1 MGLKINDE
9 IKNIALGAALRPGDS
24 YKAAA
29 FGTLSSSSGLWALIF
44 FGGAL
49 GGAIAGSAN
58 KNVFVIPTDN
68 TIKLVQLGTWNTSK
82 VEQVFDIPY
91 GELTKVKHTKGS
103 LGAHF
108 IKFRV
113 GKVRYRL
120 TMTERGGKNLPGQKE
135 NAQIISQIFADIQK
149 AQRAQKVKKAS

>member
-29 FGTLSSSSGLWALIF
+29 YGTLSSSSGLWALIF
-44 FGGAL
+44 FGGVL
-49 GGAIAGSAN
+49 GGSAN
-58 KNVFVIPTDN
+58 KSVFVIPTDN

-113 GKVRYRL
+113 GKVRYWL
-120 TMTERGGKNLPGQKE
+120 TMTERCGKNFPGQKE
-135 NAQIISQIFADIQK
+135 NVQIISQIFADIQK